1 MKSLF
6 ILLVA
11 AISLTNA
18 VGQTNS
24 WIGGN
29 NNWNTAGNWS
39 LGIVP
44 TAAHDVVINSSSG
57 ISVDVTP
64 PNLKSLTI
72 TNNSTVTFT
81 CSGASRTITLTN
93 TGTGFS
99 IESGSSLSLIGVNS
113 GGGRSMNI
121 AFATATVTSSV
132 AGTLILNATGGGS
145 SYTATNSNTTVSG
158 TIINNGGTITS
169 ASGNLSF
176 ASGATYT
183 HALNGGTIPTAAWN
197 SASTCTITGITSTA
211 PAGLGQSFGHFTWD
225 CSSHSSLINLNSAL
239 TTVNGNFTVKNAG
252 QYNSGSG
259 RTQNGLSLSSS
270 SSLTIN
276 IAGNFNIEQASADA
290 SWVILTTGTASVTM
304 NVTGDFNISRAGSG
318 PVYFDCY
325 AGTTLNA
332 IILNINGNYNQTG
345 GWFDWALNASAS
357 GNNFATMN
365 LTGNFTHT
373 GTGVITGTT
382 TDTGTP
388 NGKIVFTGTGT
399 SSFSAAVPANIA
411 YTNYE
416 VASAKTLD
424 VLSNI
429 HLTSQSS
436 PAVWGGQFEVIAGG
450 TLDMNTFQ
458 IVSSSGATAGQNNA
472 FILNAG
478 AKVITANTN
487 GLQNTTIGSVS
498 ASIAVRTYNSGADY
512 EFQGN
517 ATGTFITTPTAATA
531 RDIIINNT
539 SSDVVFNQSMAVS
552 RTFNFLEGRANI
564 GAYILTI
571 NATATISGSSSGRY
585 VITVPASAT
594 DGRLR
599 QNGLST
605 SSRVF
610 PVGTSSYYLPATITP
625 STAGS
630 DFSVNVYQSTTT
642 DGLPGGSAYSS
653 RTLQAD
659 AMYRIDRA
667 SGSSDAQIRFD
678 WQTNAI
684 EGAAFTIL
692 SANDIGIWVRKSNWV
707 LAAGSGSANYLTNNL
722 LNYAST
728 AGTIADFGTPGT
740 GYPYIVAN
748 IFILP
753 LQFTSLKVSK
763 TASNRALLEWKI
775 NERDYAA
782 FFEVEKSSNGRNF
795 SSIGK
800 VRATEALQYTFADE
814 HLNNGTNYYR
824 IKAIDTEGKST
835 YSFIVAV
842 TTKQN
847 FQFQLFGNPVG
858 FHLVFQHP
866 ESENAKYR
874 IMDASGR
881 IVMQGVIPTN
891 AVLTQVD
898 VYKLSAGN
906 YILQFINNKESFTQT
921 FIRQ

>member
-1 MKSLF
+1 MKSIA
-6 ILLVA
+6 ILLL
-11 AISLTNA
+11 AITGYTTA
-18 VGQTNS
+18 KAQTNT

-29 NNWNTAGNWS
+29 GSWNTGSNWS
-39 LGIVP
+39 LGVVP
-44 TAAHDVVINSSSG
+44 AAAHDVLINSSSA
-57 ISVDVTP
+57 ITVDATP

-72 TNNSTVTFT
+72 TGNSTVTFT
-81 CSGASRTITLTN
+81 CSGASRAITLTN
-93 TGTGFS
+93 TGSGFS
-99 IESGSSLSLIGVNS
+99 IDNGSSLNLIGVNS

-121 AFATATVTSSV
+121 AFTTATVTSSV

-145 SYTATNSNTTVSG
+145 SYTATNSNTTVTG

-169 ASGNLSF
+169 ASGNLNF
-176 ASGATYT
+176 GSGAIYT
-183 HALNGGTIPTAAWN
+183 HAVNGGTIPSAVWN
-197 SASTCTITGITSTA
+197 DASTCTITGITSTA
-211 PAGLGQSFGHFTWD
+211 PSGLTQAFGHFIWD
-225 CSSHSSLINLNSAL
+225 CSGHTGLINLNSAL
-239 TTVNGNFTVKNAG
+239 TTINGNFTVKNAG
-252 QYNSGSG
+252 QYNSGNG

-270 SSLTIN
+270 TNLTLN
-276 IAGNFNIEQASADA
+276 IAGNFNIEQASTDA
-290 SWVILTTGTASVTM
+290 SWVMLTTGTANVTV
-304 NVTGDFNISRAGSG
+304 NVTGNFNMSRAGSG

-332 IILNINGNYNQTG
+332 ITLNINGNYNQTG

-357 GNNFATMN
+357 GNNYAIMN
-365 LTGNFTHT
+365 LTGNFTQS

-399 SSFSAAVPANIA
+399 TSFSAATPANIA

-416 VASAKTLD
+416 VSSAKTLD

-429 HLTSQSS
+429 NLTSQSS
-436 PAVWGGQFEVIAGG
+436 PAVWGGQFEVMAGG

-472 FILNAG
+472 FILNSG
-478 AKVITANTN
+478 AKVITANNN
-487 GLQNTTIGSVS
+487 GLQNTTNGSVS
-498 ASIAVRTYNSGADY
+498 SSIASRTYNSGADY

-517 ATGTFITTPTAATA
+517 ATGTFTTAPTAATA

-552 RTFNFLEGRANI
+552 RTFNFQNGRANI

-571 NATATISGSSSGRY
+571 NSTATISGSGSSRY
-585 VITVPASAT
+585 VITIPASAT

-605 SSRVF
+605 SSKEF

-625 STAGS
+625 SSAGS

-642 DGLPGGSAYSS
+642 NGLPGGSAYSS
-653 RTLQAD
+653 RTFQAD

-684 EGAAFTIL
+684 EGAAFTVL

-707 LAAGSGSANYLTNNL
+707 LAAGSNSSNYLVSNM

-728 AGTIADFGTPGT
+728 SGSISDFGTPGT
-740 GYPYIVAN
+740 GYPYIIAN

-753 LQFTSLKVSK
+753 LRFTLLKASK
-763 TASNRALLEWKI
+763 TTSNQALLEWRM
-775 NERDYAA
+775 NESNNVV
-782 FFEVEKSSNGRNF
+782 FFEVEKSNNGRNF

-800 VRATEALQYTFADE
+800 VKATEALHYSFADNY
-814 HLNNGTNYYR
+814 LNNGTNYYR
-824 IKAIDTEGKST
+824 IKAVDAEGKST

-842 TTKQN
+842 TAKQN

-858 FHLVFQHP
+858 SQLVFQHP
-866 ESENAKYR
+866 ESVNAGYR

-881 IVMQGVIPTN
+881 VVVQGVIPTN
-891 AVLTQVD
+891 AVLTQVN
-898 VYKLSAGN
+898 VSTLPAGN
-906 YILQFINNKESFTQT
+906 YTLQFINNNESFTQT
-921 FIRQ
+921 FRRQ